1 MSDYNPKSTDAMF
14 ATILERLDEIAED
27 QRDTREKVATLE
39 REKWLQRG
47 MVAAVGVVI
56 SAVWSWVTRK

>member
-1 MSDYNPKSTDAMF
+1 MF